1 MNKTILQSVDD
12 RFLDGLVFCG
22 LVYEIF
28 EKLRGD
34 PEGVSD
40 LRMRRGKCKKL
51 VEELLPLC
59 KYIQAKYRPGRY
71 ISVRWKDGNQGYDA
85 ELRLSGEYVFQG
97 VNPVNL
103 FVEVTCVVHPND
115 YLAREHL
122 DGFGGV
128 FGLDGLG
135 RTKDHGV
142 TTIPTVHVGDDFIH
156 SYVEL
161 VLAELT
167 KKAAKVY
174 PEQTA
179 LVVQCSLNR
188 LYLPDEWDQL
198 VSNVRRK
205 VTLHSFSEIFLY
217 DPVCEY
223 SVSI

>member
-1 MNKTILQSVDD
+1 MNKTLLQSVDD
-12 RFLDGLVFCG
+12 RFIDGLVFCG

-28 EKLRGD
+28 EKLREE
-34 PEGVSD
+34 PEGVVA

-59 KYIQAKYRPGRY
+59 KYVQAKYRPGRY
-71 ISVRWKDGNQGYDA
+71 ISVRWKDGSQKYDA
-85 ELRLSGEYVFQG
+85 ELRSSGAYVTQG
-97 VNPVNL
+97 FNPESS

-122 DGFGGV
+122 NVSGGV
-128 FGLDGLG
+128 FGLDGLE
-135 RTKDHGV
+135 RTKNHGV
-142 TTIPTVHVGDDFIH
+142 TSIPTVHVGDSFIH

-161 VLAELT
+161 VFGELM
-167 KKAAKVY
+167 KKAAKAY
-174 PEQTA
+174 PERTA

-188 LYLPDEWDQL
+188 LYLPDEWEQL
-198 VSNVRRK
+198 VSNVRGK
-205 VTLHSFSEIFLY
+205 VTAHPFSEIFLY